1 MANNRVNDVLGR
13 NDGVVVAPAQMRATN
28 RDYFIKQDSI
38 NIQRILKEDLR
49 KYVDTADISRMRMIT
64 LDFFIPAFLDKICNV
79 YDVAPV
85 FKYGEG
91 TNEKDIDLFND
102 LMQEVRLGQVMPDNF
117 LKCRLHNTILT
128 HVKYHEKLNRLY
140 IDNNFHQGNAYVHNY
155 QGFITEPSLIYWEEN
170 PSDNKKRFIVWD
182 HENNLHYYFK
192 EEPKYNEKTG
202 ELEGARYPIGENE
215 DLIGPGYWPFVV
227 YRYRD
232 QNEFWG
238 NGMDSIVE
246 LVRSINILLTIA
258 NDDTIQET
266 IRLLILNFNPTGT
279 EGDRGQMKTGLRHPL
294 FVESAFGDDG
304 PDAKILSA
312 DLYNKDVVELIEKLT
327 DFISKLHNID
337 NILKTDLQ
345 QNLSGISLRLKSE
358 PLLRQWAKDISLL
371 RSNDRDLISK
381 IIEVNNYHRDASQ
394 QISEGFI
401 DNLVID
407 YQEPSIVTDEKEDY
421 ELEKVRWEDGT
432 SSPVR
437 YVMKKN
443 PEFTEEMAKEYI
455 LKNIE
460 DGNEVF
466 GIGSLS
472 EELPEEIETD
482 EEGIE

>member
-1 MANNRVNDVLGR
+1 MANNRLNDILGR
-13 NDGVVVAPAQMRATN
+13 NDGVDVTPARTKAVT
-28 RDYFIKQDSI
+28 RDFFIKQDSI
-38 NIQRILKEDLR
+38 EIQRILKEDLR

-85 FKYGEG
+85 YKYAEG
-91 TNEKDIDLFND
+91 TSEKDISLFTD
-102 LMQEVRLGQVMPDNF
+102 LMQEVRIGQVMPDNF

-128 HVKYHEKLNRLY
+128 HVKFHEGLDRLY
-140 IDNNFHQGNAYVHNY
+140 IDNNFHQGNSVVYNY
-155 QGFITEPSLIYWEEN
+155 GGFVTEPKLIYWEEN
-170 PSDNKKRFIVWD
+170 PNTQAKRWIVWD
-182 HENNLHYYFK
+182 HELGQHYYFK
-192 EEPKYNEKTG
+192 KEPKFNENTG
-202 ELEGARYPIGENE
+202 DLEGNRYPIGENE
-215 DLIGPGYWPFVV
+215 DLEGPGYWPFVV

-238 NGMDSIVE
+238 NGMDSIIE
-246 LVRSINILLTIA
+246 MVRSINILLTIA

-294 FVESAFGDDG
+294 FVESAFGDQG

-337 NILKTDLQ
+337 NILKADIN

-401 DNLVID
+401 ENLTID

-455 LKNIE
+455 QKNIE

-466 GIGSLS
+466 GLGDSS
-472 EELPEEIETD
+472 EELPEEIE
-482 EEGIE
+482 EGELE